1 MGLKRRG
8 SKGIFWTD
16 FKVARRRI
24 RVSTGFTDL
33 KLARQ
38 REAELKKEARFAR
51 LGWRKPAPPFSD
63 WTKTYES
70 AFTVQ
75 KARGTQRRDREIL
88 ARAREF
94 FGTTPID
101 QIARSDC
108 ETYVNWR
115 RKSGNANPT
124 YKAGIRP
131 LADGTVTQEV
141 SFLQALFQAALD
153 DGLLEANPWRKV
165 KRERYKSRERV
176 ITPEEQV
183 VIEDKLPGGSC
194 ASSISSSEPARDW
207 MKPERSSPLTSTGSA
222 APFTSSASSAKN
234 ATSLSLPRSWT
245 SSASRSRPR
254 GGCGIRTRSACEKS
268 SLERP
273 GVPRWQALART
284 SAGTRNSLSAARRRH
299 LHALSNPRPRQ
310 RQRDRTALRPPG
322 QHRHRGAES
331 SYPPGNRSRRD
342 RWNQTSSEG
351 AMNAVIVVRYNEH

>member
-51 LGWRKPAPPFSD
+51 LGWRKPAPAFSE

-131 LADGTVTQEV
+131 LADGTVTREV

-183 VIEDKLPGGSC
+183 AIEDKLPRRFLRFFHFLLGTG
-194 ASSISSSEPARDW
+194 ARLDEARTVEPSDIDWKRGTIHVVGKFGKERDI
-207 MKPERSSPLTSTGSA
+207 P
-222 APFTSSASSAKN
+222 
-234 ATSLSLPRSWT
+234 SLPRLWT
-245 SSASRSRPR
+245 SSASKSQPR

-273 GVPRWQALART
+273 GGPRWHSLART
-284 SAGTRNSLSAARRRH
+284 SAGTRSQLGICSVAATFTRSLESSATPA
-299 LHALSNPRPRQ
+299 
-310 RQRDRTALRPPG
+310 QRD
-322 QHRHRGAES
+322 
-331 SYPPGNRSRRD
+331 
-342 RWNQTSSEG
+342 
-351 AMNAVIVVRYNEH
+351 

>member
-1 MGLKRRG
+1 MRG
-8 SKGIFWTD
+8 SAGASPRPLSPTG
-16 FKVARRRI
+16 RRLTR
-24 RVSTGFTDL
+24 
-33 KLARQ
+33 A
-38 REAELKKEARFAR
+38 
-51 LGWRKPAPPFSD
+51 
-63 WTKTYES
+63 

-131 LADGTVTQEV
+131 LADGTVTREV

-183 VIEDKLPGGSC
+183 AIEGKLPARFLRFFHFLLGTG
-194 ASSISSSEPARDW
+194 ARLDEARTVEPSDIDWKRGTIHVVGKFGKVRDIPLA
-207 MKPERSSPLTSTGSA
+207 PEIVDVLREQVSA
-222 APFTSSASSAKN
+222 EGRLWHQNPQR
-234 ATSLSLPRSWT
+234 LR
-245 SSASRSRPR
+245 
-254 GGCGIRTRSACEKS
+254 E
-268 SLERP
+268 
-273 GVPRWQALART
+273 VLAR
-284 SAGTRNSLSAARRRH
+284 AARRAEVALIGPHVCRH
-299 LHALSNPRPRQ
+299 TFATRYLQRGGDIYTLSQILGHASVSVTERHYAHLVNTDIVALSRHILPGIVRGGTAGIRQ
-310 RQRDRTALRPPG
+310 AAKR
-322 QHRHRGAES
+322 
-331 SYPPGNRSRRD
+331 
-342 RWNQTSSEG
+342 
-351 AMNAVIVVRYNEH
+351 